1 MANQVAQTM
10 NPMSAMMG
18 PDVARQQYELAQN
31 QRYADILMQQAL
43 QEQPQGQMV
52 SGHYVP
58 PSPVQGLSQLLKAY
72 VARKAS
78 DLIPE
83 QQSKVASAQMQQ
95 VQNMFGLGGGTAPT
109 QARDMALA
117 GGALQGD
124 VGPTTT
130 NAARMDSVQSGTGSA
145 MPLPLGMD
153 RRTAMM
159 QYMIDPKAYA
169 TALST
174 HSSPAEIQKVAAA
187 AGLQPGTPQYQAFMQ
202 GNLAKSNYIAPTVVS
217 EGGALVPAGGN
228 RPTYIAP
235 KAGVQTNISPTG
247 QFSSNV
253 IPGYAGATGTIKG
266 TEQFMSGLAGLA
278 TTPQPKLNEAGQQV
292 PSTQLQNLGGVGAVS
307 NPFATQTAEALP
319 VTPQSGNNGVVL
331 APNPVTQDTQK
342 QLNTNWMEKVLT
354 PAISAAENAQNTIN
368 SVKILRG
375 LNLETGFGADAKAAA
390 SSVLASAGVK
400 GAEKYATD
408 AQIFKTEGAKQLLN
422 VLASQKGVA
431 SETDAKNAAQTY
443 AKFANTPQANQ
454 FIFDLAEAMAMQD
467 QRKASYFQEAAAIP
481 KLQTNLPAISNQWR
495 KVEGSIFQMPSMQKY
510 RVQ

>member
-1 MANQVAQTM
+1 MAVINQTAQM
-10 NPMSAMMG
+10 SPMSAMMG

-31 QRYADILMQQAL
+31 QRYADMLMQQAM
-43 QEQPQGQMV
+43 QDQPQGQMV

-58 PSPVQGLSQLLKAY
+58 PSPVQGLAQLLKAY
-72 VARKAS
+72 VGRKAS

-95 VQNMFGLGGGTAPT
+95 VQNLFGVGGGTAPA

-130 NAARMDSVQSGTGSA
+130 NAARMDAVQTGTGSA
-145 MPLPLGMD
+145 MPIPMGMD

-169 TALST
+169 SALAS

-187 AGLQPGTPQYQAFMQ
+187 AGLQPGTPLYQAFMQ
-202 GNLAKSNYIAPTVVS
+202 NNLVKSNYIAPTTVAP
-217 EGGALVPAGGN
+217 GAGVMMPGQN
-228 RPTYIAP
+228 RPGFIMPDKGIITNP
-235 KAGVQTNISPTG
+235 QTLGVTLQ
-247 QFSSNV
+247 
-253 IPGYAGATGTIKG
+253 PGYAGAAGTIEG
-266 TEQFMSGLAGLA
+266 TKQFNTGVANLA
-278 TTPQPKLNEAGQQV
+278 TTPQAKLNDAGQQV
-292 PSTQLQNLGGVGAVS
+292 PGTQLQNLGGVGAIN
-307 NPFATQTAEALP
+307 NPFAAQTAEALP
-319 VTPQSGNNGVVL
+319 VTPQSSNTGVVL
-331 APNPVTQDTQK
+331 APNPVLQDTQK

-354 PAISAAENAQNTIN
+354 PALTAAENAQNTIN

-422 VLASQKGVA
+422 VLAAQKGVA

-443 AKFANTPQANQ
+443 AKLANTPQANQ

-467 QRKASYFQEAAAIP
+467 QRKASYFQEASAIP
-481 KLQTNLPAISNQWR
+481 KLQGNLPAISNQWR
-495 KVEGSIFQMPSMQKY
+495 KVEGSIFQMPTMQKY